1 VLAIPCPSKG
11 LPTCPRPLSA
21 PLACLHGCSAF
32 DFAPIHPRPE
42 DSIGPRR
49 YLNRAGSPV
58 LNPTRLTST
67 SGRRTKPFAAKSS
80 LPSQPTNPQAASSR
94 ASGDQSSGFSA
105 LSRMAHQGLAAAV
118 RCSRDRGPAARGD
131 LPRWYAVLLAFGR
144 QRPRQHL
151 PGIDQRP
158 GCWTQCSVARACQA
172 VPEVGGQSIA
182 SLENPDLFSAP
193 ASRRCRLHRKCSGQP
208 APIAPQSAE
217 RVRISSL
224 STGLSTATRP
234 SSSADAPIGRRVE
247 AGLEPAGRSVI
258 AGGEGLGW
266 ASGPVKTP
274 VPRLSL

>member
-1 VLAIPCPSKG
+1 MV
-11 LPTCPRPLSA
+11 
-21 PLACLHGCSAF
+21 
-32 DFAPIHPRPE
+32 
-42 DSIGPRR
+42 
-49 YLNRAGSPV
+49 
-58 LNPTRLTST
+58 
-67 SGRRTKPFAAKSS
+67 
-80 LPSQPTNPQAASSR
+80 
-94 ASGDQSSGFSA
+94 
-105 LSRMAHQGLAAAV
+105 HQGLAAAV

-144 QRPRQHL
+144 QHPRQHL

-158 GCWTQCSVARACQA
+158 GCWTQCSVARASQA

-182 SLENPDLFSAP
+182 SLENRDLFSAP

-247 AGLEPAGRSVI
+247 AGLEPAGPSVI

-274 VPRLSL
+274 VPRPSFLGNARPPGPACQFPAHPLPALFAQPFRGTPARCNDPTSLVMSAASYWQACPVEARYRLPGLSLESRYSSFELRPRRPWSAHGRLRPPE